1 MVNVGA
7 LVAICVMGA
16 TGTAIPTAPPA
27 PLPTATQAP
36 TPPPT
41 LTATASAGGPTLSL
55 TDALAELD
63 RQNLTMAQARARA
76 DEAGGVSRE
85 AASALLPTLS
95 AAGSY
100 VRNSDQVR
108 VSIAGLLGVQP
119 PGAPLPSAILIQP
132 LDALSAA
139 GTLRVPILVPTAW
152 FDLAQARD
160 AARAADASASATRA
174 QVRTSFTQGA
184 YTAAAAEDIVD
195 ASERAVQ
202 SAAELSRSA
211 DRQVA
216 AGTAA
221 PLDSLRAKT
230 EQVRRE
236 SDLAAARANLGRAR
250 LALGVLLGR
259 EGPVR
264 IALPAVPDAPEGPVD
279 ALEQEGLA
287 HRPELDATRAQ
298 REAADEGV
306 RSAWAR
312 LAPQL
317 SATGS
322 AFTQNVPLP
331 TGKDQGWR
339 ASVDLSWPLYDG
351 GFRYGKRRQ
360 AEAQRAQADAAAE
373 AQRLQVLQEVQDA
386 VRDLDV
392 ARERLRLAE
401 TQRQL
406 ASDAAASARRSFEAG
421 ILSSLDVIDANDRL
435 YTSDINLADAR
446 ARLGQSRVALERAVG
461 R

>member
-16 TGTAIPTAPPA
+16 TPP
-27 PLPTATQAP
+27 PTATQAS
-36 TPPPT
+36 TPT
-41 LTATASAGGPTLSL
+41 LTATASAEGPTLSL

-76 DEAGGVSRE
+76 DEAGGVSRQ

-100 VRNSDQVR
+100 LRNSDQVR
-108 VSIAGLLGVQP
+108 VSLAGFLG
-119 PGAPLPSAILIQP
+119 LPANAGPNAILIQP
-132 LDALSAA
+132 LDALSAT
-139 GTLRVPILVPTAW
+139 GTLRVPLLVPSAW

-160 AARAADASASATRA
+160 AARAADASAVATRA

-264 IALPAVPDAPEGPVD
+264 IALPVAADAPEGPVD

-287 HRPELDATRAQ
+287 HRPELDAARAQ
-298 REAADEGV
+298 RDAADEGV

-331 TGKDQGWR
+331 TGKEQGWR

-360 AEAQRAQADAAAE
+360 AEAQRAQADASAE

>member
-16 TGTAIPTAPPA
+16 TPP
-27 PLPTATQAP
+27 PTATQAS
-36 TPPPT
+36 TPT
-41 LTATASAGGPTLSL
+41 LTATASAEGPTLSL

-76 DEAGGVSRE
+76 DEAGGVSRQ

-100 VRNSDQVR
+100 LRNSDQVR
-108 VSIAGLLGVQP
+108 VSLAGFLG
-119 PGAPLPSAILIQP
+119 LPANAGPNAILIQP
-132 LDALSAA
+132 LDALSAT
-139 GTLRVPILVPTAW
+139 GTLRVPLLVPSAW

-160 AARAADASASATRA
+160 AARAADASAVATRA

-339 ASVDLSWPLYDG
+339 ASVDLSWALYDG

-446 ARLGQSRVALERAVG
+446 ARLGQSRAALERAVG

>member
-16 TGTAIPTAPPA
+16 TPP
-27 PLPTATQAP
+27 PTATQAS
-36 TPPPT
+36 TPT
-41 LTATASAGGPTLSL
+41 LTATASAEGPTLSL

-76 DEAGGVSRE
+76 DEAGGVSRQ

-100 VRNSDQVR
+100 LRNSDQVR
-108 VSIAGLLGVQP
+108 VSLAGFLG
-119 PGAPLPSAILIQP
+119 LPANAGPNAILIQP
-132 LDALSAA
+132 LDALSAT
-139 GTLRVPILVPTAW
+139 GTLRVPILVPSAW

-160 AARAADASASATRA
+160 AARAADASAVATRA

-264 IALPAVPDAPEGPVD
+264 IALPVAADAPEGPVD

-287 HRPELDATRAQ
+287 HRPELDAARAQ
-298 REAADEGV
+298 RDAADEGV

-331 TGKDQGWR
+331 TGKEQGWR

-360 AEAQRAQADAAAE
+360 AEAQRAQADASAE

>member
-16 TGTAIPTAPPA
+16 TPP
-27 PLPTATQAP
+27 PTATQAS
-36 TPPPT
+36 TPT
-41 LTATASAGGPTLSL
+41 LTATASAEGPTLSL

-76 DEAGGVSRE
+76 DEAGGVSRQ

-100 VRNSDQVR
+100 LRNSDQVR
-108 VSIAGLLGVQP
+108 VSLAGFLG
-119 PGAPLPSAILIQP
+119 LPANAGPNAILIQP
-132 LDALSAA
+132 LDALSAT
-139 GTLRVPILVPTAW
+139 GTLRVPLLVPSAW

-160 AARAADASASATRA
+160 AARAADASAVATRA

-236 SDLAAARANLGRAR
+236 SDPAAARANLGRAR

-264 IALPAVPDAPEGPVD
+264 IALPVAADAPEGPVD

-287 HRPELDATRAQ
+287 HRPELDAARAQ
-298 REAADEGV
+298 RDAADEGV

-331 TGKDQGWR
+331 TGKEEGWR

-360 AEAQRAQADAAAE
+360 AEAQRAQADASAE